1 MCPEINMN
9 KSGFLEQLLITLGR
23 KKSCP
28 KFIKS
33 PQVPKDVSVLL
44 MIPNILILGHKL
56 PCGPFIK
63 SKKSVFYKLRRSFNF

>member
-28 KFIKS
+28 KFINS
-33 PQVPKDVSVLL
+33 PQSEVPKDVSVLL
-44 MIPNILILGHKL
+44 MIPKILITGHKL
-56 PCGPFIK
+56 PSGPFRK
-63 SKKSVFYKLRRSFNF
+63 